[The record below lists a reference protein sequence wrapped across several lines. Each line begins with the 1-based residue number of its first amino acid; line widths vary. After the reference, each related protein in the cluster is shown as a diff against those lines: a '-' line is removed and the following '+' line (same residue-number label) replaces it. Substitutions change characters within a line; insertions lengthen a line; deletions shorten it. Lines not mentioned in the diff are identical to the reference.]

1 MRLEFNRSSLVAF
14 LLLLVF
20 AVPGE
25 LLAQKGKLKDKE
37 LPTPTGAVPGEL
49 LAQKGKSKDKEV
61 PIPNGAVPGELIY
74 GLTSTNVLI
83 SFNSSTPGSILSSV
97 AITGLQGGE
106 TVLGIDFRPVTRQ
119 LYALGSTSRIYTVNL
134 TTGAATAVG
143 TQFTNLLSGTAF
155 GFDFNPTVDRIRITS
170 DANQNVRINPN
181 DATIAGTDTNLAY
194 AAGDPNLGQDPNV
207 VGSAYT
213 NNFSGATTTTLYDID
228 SNLDILVTQNPPNNG
243 TLNTVGPLGFNT
255 SDLVGFDISRVSGI
269 AFASLTAPAASTTQL
284 FTVNLTTGA
293 GTLVGTIGGGVAVRG
308 IAVVPTAVPGDLLIS
323 EFRLLGPGGTT
334 DEFVEIYNPSTLP
347 LRVATFD
354 GSSGFGL
361 AASDGVVRFTIP
373 NGAVIPGRGHYL
385 GVNSGGYS
393 LATYPAGNGTT
404 ATGDATYTTDIP
416 DNAGI
421 ALFNTSTPANFNAL
435 NRLDAVGSTAE
446 PNGLYKEGSGYPALT
461 GVDPEYSFFRNLRSG
476 LPQDTNNNFAAPE
489 TAGATPQNDFVFAN
503 RGSLSPAGPRLGAQ
517 GPENLS
523 SPIQRNSTIKA
534 SLVAPCVANSADP
547 NRVRNGSG
555 NSGSLELRR
564 KFTNNTGVAVT
575 RLRFRIVDV
584 TTFPAPGGTADLRAI
599 TSTSAAVSSPCGGG
613 TITLQGLTLETPPA
627 PDGGFNSS
635 LSAGTVTLAAPLVP
649 GASIDVNFVLQI
661 FQAGTFRF
669 FVNVEALP

>member
-1 MRLEFNRSSLVAF
+1 MSIHSSRRSLVAIF
-14 LLLLVF
+14 LLVALTLPTTV
-20 AVPGE
+20 
-25 LLAQKGKLKDKE
+25 LAQKAKPVNKAPAPLG
-37 LPTPTGAVPGEL
+37 PGVGEL
-49 LAQKGKSKDKEV
+49 V
-61 PIPNGAVPGELIY
+61 Y
-74 GLTSTNVLI
+74 GVTTSNLLI
-83 SFNSSTPGSILSSV
+83 SFNSGAPGTILSSV
-97 AITGLQGGE
+97 AITGLQTGE
-106 TVLGIDFRPVTRQ
+106 TILGIDFRPATKQ
-119 LYALGSTSRIYTVNL
+119 LYGLGSTSRLYTINL
-134 TTGAATAVG
+134 VTGAATAVAP
-143 TQFTNLLSGTAF
+143 QFTPALSGTAF

-170 DANQNVRINPN
+170 SAGQNFRLDPST
-181 DATIAGTDTNLAY
+181 ATAVIDTNLAY
-194 AAGDPNLGQDPNV
+194 ASGDVNAAATPRV

-213 NNFSGATTTTLYDID
+213 NSFSGATSTTLYDID

-255 SDLVGFDISRVSGI
+255 SDLVGFDISRVSSI
-269 AFASLTAPAASTTQL
+269 AFASLTAPAGATSQL

-293 GTLVGTIGGGVAVRG
+293 VTLVGTIGGGVALND
-308 IAVVPTAVPGDLLIS
+308 IAIVPAAVPGDLLIS
-323 EFRLLGPGGTT
+323 EFRLRGPGGPP

-347 LRVATFD
+347 LIVATFD
-354 GSSGFGL
+354 GSSGFAL

-373 NGAVIPGRGHYL
+373 NGTSIPGRGHYL
-385 GVNSGGYS
+385 GVNSAGYS

-421 ALFNTSTPANFNAL
+421 ALFNTSNPASFNTL
-435 NRLDAVGSTAE
+435 NRLDAVGSASET
-446 PNGLYKEGSGYPALT
+446 NGLYKEGSGYPALT
-461 GVDPEYSFFRNLRSG
+461 GVNLEYSFFRNLKSG

-489 TAGATPQNDFVFAN
+489 TAGVTPQNDFVFADT
-503 RGSLSPAGPRLGAQ
+503 GASLTPAGPRLGAP

-523 SPIQRNSTIKA
+523 SPIQRNSAIKA

-564 KFTNNTGVAVT
+564 RFTNNTSGAVT

-584 TTFPAPGGTADLRAI
+584 TTFQAPAGTADLRAI
-599 TSTSAAVSSPCGGG
+599 TSTTSAVTSPCGGG
-613 TITLQGLTLETPPA
+613 TLNLQGLTLEVPPTQA
-627 PDGGFNSS
+627 AGGGFNSS

-649 GASIDVNFVLQI
+649 GASIDVNFVLNI
-661 FQAGTFRF
+661 AQAGSFRF